1 MDLLRVKPVQPT
13 TTEQNPLRAE
23 LGGLQLT
30 LLGIGCI
37 VGTGIFVI
45 TGTAAAQHAG
55 PAIVL
60 SFIFSAI
67 GCLCAGFCYAELAS
81 MIPLCGS
88 AYTYAYSTIGEIDRK
103 SVV

>member
-1 MDLLRVKPVQPT
+1 MDLLRVKPVEAT
-13 TTEQNPLRAE
+13 SEENPLRPE
-23 LGGLQLT
+23 LGGFQLT

-60 SFIFSAI
+60 SFLLKISSVLEIECNSSEHTFSPFKPKF
-67 GCLCAGFCYAELAS
+67 LFNLT
-81 MIPLCGS
+81 LNKK
-88 AYTYAYSTIGEIDRK
+88 TIN
-103 SVV
+103 